1 MAVKI
6 RLKRMGSKKRP
17 FYRIVASD
25 ARSPRDGRFIETL
38 GYYNPIVEPPEIKVH
53 EDRVFRWMRNGAIP
67 TGNAE
72 SLLRRTGT
80 MKKWALLRQGVPE
93 SELDA
98 RYEELRQKETQPMS
112 AEERA
117 RREAEKKA
125 AEEAAAKAEA
135 EAAEKAEAEK
145 KAAEAQAAAEG
156 GEAEAQESASGEEAA
171 DA

>member
-25 ARSPRDGRFIETL
+25 SRSPRDGRFIETL

-53 EDRVFRWMRNGAIP
+53 EDRVFRWMRHGAIP
-67 TGNAE
+67 TGNAA

-93 SELDA
+93 SELEA
-98 RYEELRQKETQPMS
+98 RYEALRQKETPPMS
-112 AEERA
+112 ADERA
-117 RREAEKKA
+117 RREAEKQ
-125 AEEAAAKAEA
+125 AAAKTEA
-135 EAAEKAEAEK
+135 DAQAVESA
-145 KAAEAQAAAEG
+145 KAADEAR
-156 GEAEAQESASGEEAA
+156 A
-171 DA
+171 DAGDDPADAAGDETPAGQS